1 MRRRVFLRGSIAL
14 MASGPL
20 LVSAALAENASR
32 QTAYAFSFRTID
44 GDALPLAGFAG
55 RALLVVNTAS
65 RCGFTHQ
72 YAGLQDLHRRFHA
85 RGLSVVAVPSN
96 DFGGQEPGTAEEIKS
111 FCTGEYGVTFTL
123 AGKETVRGADAHPF
137 YRWAYRELG
146 PRNAPAWNFHK
157 YLIDGEGRLI
167 AAFASRVAPTS
178 LEVIA
183 AVEAALSRSAEG

>member
-1 MRRRVFLRGSIAL
+1 MRRRTFVGGAVALLAIGPFLGS
-14 MASGPL
+14 G
-20 LVSAALAENASR
+20 AAARNASR
-32 QTAYAFSFRTID
+32 QTAYAFSFQTID
-44 GDALPLAGFAG
+44 GENLPLAGFAG

-72 YAGLQDLHRRFHA
+72 YAGLQDLHQRFHA

-96 DFGGQEPGTAEEIKS
+96 DFGGQEPGTAEQIKS

-123 AGKETVRGADAHPF
+123 ADKESVRGSDAHPF

-157 YLIDGEGRLI
+157 YLVDKSGRLI
-167 AAFASRVAPTS
+167 TAFPSRVAPTS
-178 LEVIA
+178 LAVVA
-183 AVEAALSRSAEG
+183 AIEAALSAPVAG